1 MAFWHEILSH
11 LSIIGG
17 QWRIINVTGVE
28 GILGV
33 GLGHGLVPSIVKRP
47 GCLVLVL
54 KSENEKNRADDM
66 VKVAI

>member
-1 MAFWHEILSH
+1 MAFLHEILSH

-33 GLGHGLVPSIVKRP
+33 GLGHGLVPGIVKTARM
-47 GCLVLVL
+47 LVLVL
-54 KSENEKNRADDM
+54 KSENEKHPADM